1 MVIVSLSQGFRSY
14 IPRCFPEVFTSLE
27 AAPTNLQTMRT
38 DTSGGLPPLA
48 FGRFVLDRASKQ
60 LLEDGKVLR
69 LGGRA
74 FDLLCALAERSGEV
88 LSRAELEARV
98 WPHTVVEETSLRV
111 HVSALRKV
119 LGDGVAGAR
128 YIANVPGRGY
138 SFVVPVM
145 AVDEVTVAP
154 TQAAVAHD
162 APAPPARRM
171 HNLPGRL
178 SHAIGRSSVT
188 RTLGERLATQRL
200 VSIVAPGG
208 MGKTTVALAV
218 AESQLER
225 FPDGVWFVDLAPL
238 SDSARVPLALASA
251 LNVSVSSTD
260 PWATLREPLRESRML
275 IVLDNCEHVIDG
287 AAALSERVLR
297 EAPRTHILATS
308 REALDAEGEWVHRL
322 AALDAPV
329 LADETPLGEA
339 RTFAAVQLFAERA
352 SANSDGFA
360 LSEANIDVV
369 CHLCRQLDGMP
380 LAIELAAAR
389 IDSLGLQ
396 GLAARLDEMFT
407 LLTRGRRTV
416 LPRHRTLQAL
426 LDWSHDLLADVERA
440 VLRRLSIFRSA
451 FTLESAAA
459 VLASADLPP
468 DAVVDGVLGLA
479 AKSLVAVDVSGH
491 NVLHRLLY
499 TTRTYAADKLT
510 SGAEARRLAFAH
522 ATHFRDALLQSVP
535 QRDAL
540 PIAEWLQRYGRLMDD
555 IRAGMDWAFSPD
567 GDALLG
573 VQLTV
578 AALDLVNELGLVD
591 EFRGRVDVAMEAV
604 DTLQPAQPGLE
615 LRLCSARSFLGSY
628 TKGRTFA
635 RGPHVERTLE
645 LAAQVD
651 SDTQSIEAMFSLCAS
666 AFGAG
671 DYREVG
677 EVARGIRRYAPEPG
691 EPAAVLLSDR
701 FLALSHH
708 YLGQHEAAKPL
719 AERVLH
725 YPAGNAYRQYVGHIP
740 KSVSMRILQARAL
753 WMQGACDR
761 AVERAAESEAH
772 AECSNPLALSQAL
785 AMAAIPIALWRGENH
800 RASVLL
806 QRLRRHADRHSQAYW
821 QSWARSYGKV
831 LAARASGEHLRP
843 GIELGPIEALSGL
856 GELDM
861 LGTLVESAVSAV
873 GVERADSG
881 MAGWCAPEILRAHA
895 ENGLRGAPQ
904 RTGDAEVGLTR
915 SLEVARSQKALSWEL
930 RSATSLARLW
940 RDKGRRQNAHQ
951 LLSDVYARF
960 DEGHATADLV
970 AARGLIDDLR

>member
-1 MVIVSLSQGFRSY
+1 
-14 IPRCFPEVFTSLE
+14 
-27 AAPTNLQTMRT
+27 MRT
-38 DTSGGLPPLA
+38 DTSGGLPALA
-48 FGRFVLDRASKQ
+48 FGPFVLDRASKQ
-60 LLEDGKVLR
+60 LLEEGKVLR

-74 FDLLCALAERSGEV
+74 FDLLCALAEHSGEV
-88 LSRAELEARV
+88 LSRAQLEARV
-98 WPHTVVEETSLRV
+98 WPNTIVEETSLRV
-111 HVSALRKV
+111 HISALRKV

-138 SFVVPVM
+138 SFVVPVV
-145 AVDEVTVAP
+145 AVEAHQSTAARAASTVAL
-154 TQAAVAHD
+154 D

-171 HNLPGRL
+171 HNLPARL

-188 RTLGERLATQRL
+188 RGLGERLATQRL

-238 SDSARVPLALASA
+238 SDPARVPLALASA

-260 PWATLREPLRESRML
+260 PWAKLGEPLRESRML

-297 EAPRTHILATS
+297 EAPRIHILATS
-308 REALDAEGEWVHRL
+308 REALDAESEWVHRL

-329 LADETPLGEA
+329 PEDQTSLEQA

-352 SANSDGFA
+352 SANSDSFV
-360 LSEANIDVV
+360 LSDANVDVV

-426 LDWSHDLLADVERA
+426 LDWSHDLLSEVERV

-459 VLASADLPP
+459 VLASADLSPE
-468 DAVVDGVLGLA
+468 AVVDGVLGLA
-479 AKSLVAVDVSGH
+479 SKSLVAAEVREDG
-491 NVLHRLLY
+491 VLHRLLY
-499 TTRTYAADKLT
+499 TTRTYAADKMG
-510 SGAEARRLAFAH
+510 SADEARRLAFAH
-522 ATHFRDALLQSVP
+522 ATHFRDALLQVLP
-535 QRDAL
+535 QRDIL
-540 PIAEWLQRYGRLMDD
+540 PIDEWLQRYGRMMDD
-555 IRAGMDWAFSPD
+555 IRAGLDWAFSPE

-573 VQLTV
+573 VQLTL
-578 AALDLVNELGLVD
+578 AAMDLINELGLVD
-591 EFRGRVDVAMEAV
+591 EFRGWVDVATEAV
-604 DTLQPAQPGLE
+604 GTLQPPQPGLE
-615 LRLCSARSFLGSY
+615 LRLCSARSFLGSF
-628 TKGRTFA
+628 TRGRSFA
-635 RGPHVERTLE
+635 YGANVERTLA
-645 LAAQVD
+645 LAAQLD
-651 SDTQSIEAMFSLCAS
+651 SAAQSIEAMFSLCAN

-677 EVARGIRRYAPEPG
+677 EVARRVRRYAPEPD

-708 YLGQHEAAKPL
+708 YLGQHEVAKPL

-725 YPAGNAYRQYVGHIP
+725 YPAGNAYRQYIGYIP
-740 KSVSMRILQARAL
+740 RAVSMRILQARTL

-761 AVERAAESEAH
+761 AVERAAEAEAH

-785 AMAAIPIALWRGENH
+785 AMAAIPIALWRGENL
-800 RASVLL
+800 RADMLM
-806 QRLRRHADRHSQAYW
+806 QRLRRHADRHSQVYW
-821 QSWARSYGKV
+821 QSWARSYEQV
-831 LAARASGEHLRP
+831 LAARASGEPLRL
-843 GIELGPIEALSGL
+843 GIELRPVEALSGL

-861 LGTLVESAVSAV
+861 LGTLVESAVSTIGLGRV
-873 GVERADSG
+873 DSG
-881 MAGWCAPEILRAHA
+881 VVGWCAPEILRAHA
-895 ENGLRGAPQ
+895 ENGLRGASQ
-904 RTGDAEVGLTR
+904 RADDAEARLMR
-915 SLEVARSQKALSWEL
+915 SLDIARSQRALSWEL

-940 RDKGRRQNAHQ
+940 RDQGRRENAQQ
-951 LLSDVYARF
+951 LLSDVYGRF

-970 AARGLIDDLR
+970 VAQALIDELH